1 MRGVNEIFVK
11 TSYSTGA
18 LYGTEKYTETVL
30 EWRKMVEGEGLH
42 MLQKRMKIMDFNQ
55 KKVLRFLEVEGAD
68 GIRTKE
74 DLNSLET
81 ELLNN
86 N

>member
-1 MRGVNEIFVK
+1 
-11 TSYSTGA
+11 
-18 LYGTEKYTETVL
+18 
-30 EWRKMVEGEGLH
+30 MVEGEGLH
-42 MLQKRMKIMDFNQ
+42 MLQKRMKTMDLNQ